1 MSSLADVARR
11 AGVSKATASRALSG
25 AREVSAATRERVVA
39 AAAEL
44 GFVASSSAASLTTG
58 RTRNIGVVT
67 PLISRWYYGEV
78 IEGIEEAL
86 IEAGFDVTLFRVQED
101 PALRSR
107 MFDYFLRRKRVD
119 GVITVSVALS
129 PEDVASLRALGKP
142 VVGIGGGIPGMSQVS
157 IDDVAAS
164 RIATEHLLGLGHRR
178 LVHFGGDQ
186 RHAVFDFD
194 VHARRLAGFRQ
205 ATAAAGVRHPHDD
218 FHATEFSAPSAHAVA
233 LRVLADAADRP
244 TGIVAAS
251 DEIAIGVMVAAR
263 QLGIRVPEDMS
274 IVGVDDH
281 ELAAMF
287 QLTTVRQEPR
297 RQGSEAVAVLLGDIG
312 AGQQAPT
319 TEVRADLTLI
329 VRGSSAPPPR

>member
-1 MSSLADVARR
+1 MSSLADVARH

-25 AREVSAATRERVVA
+25 AREVSPATREKVVA
-39 AAAEL
+39 SAAEL
-44 GFVASSSAASLTTG
+44 GFVVSSSAASLTTG

-67 PLISRWYYGEV
+67 PLIARWYYGEV

-86 IEAGFDVTLFRVQED
+86 IEAGFDVALFRVQQD

-107 MFDYFLRRKRVD
+107 LFDYFLRRRRVD

-129 PEDVASLRALGKP
+129 PEDVTSLRALGKP
-142 VVGIGGGIPGMSQVS
+142 VVGIGGGIPGMSRVS

-164 RIATEHLLGLGHRR
+164 RMATEHLLELGHRR

-186 RHAVFDFD
+186 LHGVFDFD

-205 ATAAAGVRHPHDD
+205 ATADVGIRDHRHD
-218 FHATEFSAPSAHAVA
+218 FHATEFTAPAAHALG
-233 LRVLADAADRP
+233 LRVLADPQTRP

-251 DEIAIGVMVAAR
+251 DEIAIGAIVAAR
-263 QLGIRVPEDMS
+263 ELGIRVPEDLS
-274 IVGVDDH
+274 VVGVDDH

-287 QLTTVRQEPR
+287 DLTTVRQDPR
-297 RQGSEAVAVLLGDIG
+297 RQGADAVAVLLGDIG
-312 AGQQAPT
+312 AGEEAPT
-319 TEVRADLTLI
+319 TDVRAQLKLV
-329 VRGSSAPPPR
+329 VRGSTAPPSA